1 MTTYNPREHMVGTQP
16 ATSVYMGQD
25 ITSEIGGLPSG
36 IGGTFGE
43 SLAHDNQEIRF
54 VDLSAWPR
62 MTGE

>member
-1 MTTYNPREHMVGTQP
+1 MVGTQP

-25 ITSEIGGLPSG
+25 ITSEIGG
-36 IGGTFGE
+36 TFGE
-43 SLAHDNQEIRF
+43 SLAHANQEIRF

>member
-1 MTTYNPREHMVGTQP
+1 MVGTQP